1 MMDERASGSQAGIS
15 GCPSPLSLSLSFF
28 LSIVVFVPLQLS
40 LHISLN
46 TAAAVVSCLVLPKPR
61 EQLYIAGRPER
72 EIVAC
77 M

>member
-1 MMDERASGSQAGIS
+1 MRGRVAARQAFLAAWVSIS
-15 GCPSPLSLSLSFF
+15 SLSLPFF

>member
-1 MMDERASGSQAGIS
+1 MRGRVAARQAFLGVHL
-15 GCPSPLSLSLSFF
+15 LSLSLSFF

>member
-15 GCPSPLSLSLSFF
+15 SCLGVHLLSLSPPSFF
-28 LSIVVFVPLQLS
+28 PSSS
-40 LHISLN
+40 LCRSSSPCIYHSLVT

-72 EIVAC
+72 E
-77 M
+77 